1 MKRIPISLAARFHHQ
16 GALVARR
23 LKVPPMETIPTGAS
37 FVYDDR
43 YDYYLVSK
51 VMEVPEEEEE
61 PTQSLESSNTTPVVV
76 VQSPPPAR
84 IEETST
90 EPQLTMLDIFERYA
104 KLLPRTKISDS
115 ASAAYKS
122 SFRSAV
128 IKYAKEFKGM
138 SPGFKKGQGKSAALN
153 EVTVTSFLPTWK
165 QFMEG
170 QHFHGATPG
179 MGTSVRHVWNTLVSY
194 DKEVERLLKAKTPTK

>member
-1 MKRIPISLAARFHHQ
+1 MKRVPISLAARFHHQ

-51 VMEVPEEEEE
+51 VVDVEEEEAPTAVQAME
-61 PTQSLESSNTTPVVV
+61 PATPVVAV
-76 VQSPPPAR
+76 NTPPP
-84 IEETST
+84 EETPP
-90 EPQLTMLDIFERYA
+90 EPQLTMLDVFERYA

-153 EVTVTSFLPTWK
+153 EVTVTSFLPIWK

-194 DKEVERLLKAKTPTK
+194 DKEVERLLKTTK